1 MITKLQ
7 TWPKFS
13 KEFQEIFML
22 QSRFQSFKQE
32 EEYRSYQLLNYR
44 LLGFN
49 FQKFKFV
56 LSFPVQ
62 FVRQQKINMRF
73 GLSFL
78 PTKQS
83 IIMQRACPN
92 SNFHDGFAPQR
103 FDEEEFLALVY
114 LKVVTYSVLSFNKNR
129 SLKPKYNKKAI
140 ILFFSEIELI
150 KKTYRLKPHCIV
162 KKS

>member
-1 MITKLQ
+1 MDGSWTSTSQFNRHGWAWKEKPGYIQLMGTRNMRQRETSLLSELSSLIWTMGNILSHSTCQNFEIASKNLITMITKLQ

-13 KEFQEIFML
+13 IEFQEIFML

-62 FVRQQKINMRF
+62 FVRQ
-73 GLSFL
+73 
-78 PTKQS
+78 
-83 IIMQRACPN
+83 
-92 SNFHDGFAPQR
+92 
-103 FDEEEFLALVY
+103 
-114 LKVVTYSVLSFNKNR
+114 
-129 SLKPKYNKKAI
+129 
-140 ILFFSEIELI
+140 
-150 KKTYRLKPHCIV
+150 
-162 KKS
+162 